1 MSAIPFDKR
10 HYCARTGRLDDVFSE
25 HKEGIMAASVMT
37 EGWVEP
43 RRNATNE
50 GYAVAS
56 LRSVTK
62 KFGRHTALDHFSLQ
76 LHPGEVVALLGPNG
90 AGKTT
95 AVRLLLG
102 LSEPTAGEVEI
113 FGGNPRDR
121 ASRMRLGAMLQVGR
135 MPEMLRLREHL
146 QLFSSYYPNPRPLD
160 ELLSIAG
167 LEGLKERFF
176 GTLSG
181 GQKQRMLFALA
192 LCGNPDLICLD
203 EPTLGMDVEARRS
216 MWEQVRKLAA
226 RGKTVLLTTHYLEEA
241 DALASRII
249 VIQKGKVIAEGT
261 PEELK
266 TADGSRTIRCTTSL
280 AASFVSALPG
290 VTDVEQDGGSMLVRT
305 STPEAVL
312 RVMLQQDAALGGLEV
327 RAAALEDAFL
337 ALTNQTPTVTQ

>member
-1 MSAIPFDKR
+1 
-10 HYCARTGRLDDVFSE
+10 
-25 HKEGIMAASVMT
+25 MAASIMT
-37 EGWVEP
+37 ESWAETHRG
-43 RRNATNE
+43 ATNE
-50 GYAVAS
+50 GSAVAS

-62 KFGRHTALDHFSLQ
+62 KFGSQTALDRFSLQ
-76 LHPGEVVALLGPNG
+76 LYPGEVVALLGPNG

-102 LSEPTAGEVEI
+102 LSEATTGEVEI

-121 ASRMRLGAMLQVGR
+121 ASRLRLGAMLQVGR
-135 MPEMLRLREHL
+135 MPETLRVREHL
-146 QLFSSYYPNPRPLD
+146 KLFSSYYAHPRPLD
-160 ELLSIAG
+160 ELLAVAG
-167 LEGLKERFF
+167 LEGLQERLF

-226 RGKTVLLTTHYLEEA
+226 MGKTILLTTHYLEEA

-249 VIQKGKVIAEGT
+249 VIQKGKAIAEGT

-280 AASFVSALPG
+280 EVSFVSALPG
-290 VTDVEQDGGSMLVRT
+290 VTDVEEDGGAMLVRT
-305 STPEAVL
+305 TSPEAVL
-312 RVMLQQDAALGGLEV
+312 RTMLQEDAALSGLEV

-337 ALTNQTPTVTQ
+337 ALTNQPPAVTR

>member
-1 MSAIPFDKR
+1 
-10 HYCARTGRLDDVFSE
+10 
-25 HKEGIMAASVMT
+25 MAASVL
-37 EGWVEP
+37 VEP
-43 RRNATNE
+43 WHK
-50 GYAVAS
+50 AVKERIPIAL
-56 LRSVTK
+56 LREVTK
-62 KFGRHTALDHFSLQ
+62 KFGAHVALDRFSLD

-102 LSEPTAGEVEI
+102 LSEATSGEVEV

-135 MPEMLRLREHL
+135 MPDTLRVREHL
-146 QLFSSYYPNPRPLD
+146 ELFTSYYPNPRPIA
-160 ELLSIAG
+160 ELVEIAG
-167 LEGLKERFF
+167 LDGLEEKRF
-176 GTLSG
+176 GMLSG

-226 RGKTVLLTTHYLEEA
+226 MGKTILLTTHYLEEA
-241 DALASRII
+241 DALASRIV

-266 TADGSRTIRCTTSL
+266 TADGSRTIRCVTSL
-280 AASFVSALPG
+280 APSFVSALPG
-290 VTDVEQDGGSMLVRT
+290 VTSVEQDGNAMLVRT
-305 STPEAVL
+305 HTPEAVL
-312 RVMLQQDAALGGLEV
+312 RTMLHEDAALSGLEV
-327 RAAALEDAFL
+327 RGAALEDAFL
-337 ALTNQTPTVTQ
+337 ALTGL